1 MSGVPLIP
9 ITRKRQW
16 ARPGQTGPEWKWIY
30 YLPTIQREE
39 TTNSG
44 EARTVTL
51 HPGGFSTKAETLGL
65 VRRLYSER
73 PLMVQWPDGKTTEVK
88 R

>member
-1 MSGVPLIP
+1 MTTVTV
-9 ITRKRQW
+9 TRKRQW

-30 YLPTIQREE
+30 YLPTIMRE
-39 TTNSG
+39 TTLDDG
-44 EARTVTL
+44 HTRKFAI
-51 HPGGFSTKAETLGL
+51 HPGGFSTKAETLAL